1 MTKETYWPV
10 LKSSLLNGGISF
22 KDLDLDCPICY
33 DNIGV
38 HPNNYGPKDEYGH
51 NHRAIILAC
60 GHTVGEA
67 HNDKD
72 PSDNLMLRLT
82 KWKKLLSVTGT
93 PTLNF
98 LQGSVHH
105 CR

>member
-51 NHRAIILAC
+51 NH
-60 GHTVGEA
+60 
-67 HNDKD
+67 
-72 PSDNLMLRLT
+72 
-82 KWKKLLSVTGT
+82 
-93 PTLNF
+93 
-98 LQGSVHH
+98 
-105 CR
+105 

>member
-22 KDLDLDCPICY
+22 EDLDLDCPICY

-51 NHRAIILAC
+51 NH
-60 GHTVGEA
+60 
-67 HNDKD
+67 
-72 PSDNLMLRLT
+72 
-82 KWKKLLSVTGT
+82 
-93 PTLNF
+93 
-98 LQGSVHH
+98 
-105 CR
+105 